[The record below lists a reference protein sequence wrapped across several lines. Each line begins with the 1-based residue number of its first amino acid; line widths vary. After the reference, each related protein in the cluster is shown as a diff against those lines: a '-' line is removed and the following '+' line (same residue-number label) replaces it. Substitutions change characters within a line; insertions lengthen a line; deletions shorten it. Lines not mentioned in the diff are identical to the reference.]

1 MGCRGDVP
9 ARGSGTESPRK
20 DRMIYLDNAATSF
33 PKPRET
39 AAAMADA
46 MTRCGANPGRAGHA
60 LALEAG
66 RIVEG
71 CREAIAQMLGESD
84 ASRVVFCQNTTDAL
98 NTAIHG
104 TLRTGDHAITTLLE
118 HNSVLRPLSELS
130 RSGAI
135 TLTLVPPDA
144 QGRICAAD
152 IERAMLP
159 NTRLV
164 AMTHMSNVLGMA
176 QDVSAV
182 GRVCQRHGALL
193 LVDCAQTAG
202 HVPLEPKKWGCHL
215 LAMPGH
221 KGLLGPHGT
230 GALWIAP
237 GVRVAPLRQGGT
249 GSASES
255 MFQPRML
262 PDSLESGTLNLP
274 GIAGLHA
281 GMRVALA
288 KMRESHEKTIA
299 LCNFLR
305 AELLNLPGVRV
316 YTPPGASLVSFNVS
330 GIGSQEISSILDG
343 AHIAVR
349 GGLHCAPGVHRFLG
363 TLQTGAVRVSPGLY
377 STRGD
382 ILQLLGCIQKMT
394 K

>member
-1 MGCRGDVP
+1 
-9 ARGSGTESPRK
+9 
-20 DRMIYLDNAATSF
+20 MIYLDNAATSF
-33 PKPRET
+33 PKPRQT
-39 AAAMADA
+39 VLA
-46 MTRCGANPGRAGHA
+46 MTEAITSCGANPGRAGHK
-60 LALEAG
+60 LALSAG

-71 CREAIAQMLGESD
+71 CREAAAQMLGESD
-84 ASRVVFCQNTTDAL
+84 PARVVFCQNATDAL

-104 TLRTGDHAITTLLE
+104 VVRTGDHVITTLLE

-130 RSGAI
+130 RSGTI

-159 NTRLV
+159 GTRLV
-164 AMTHMSNVLGMA
+164 AMTHMSNVLGVC
-176 QDVSAV
+176 QDAAAV
-182 GRVCQRHGALL
+182 GEVCARHGALL
-193 LVDCAQTAG
+193 LLDCAQTAG

-230 GALWIAP
+230 GLLWIAP
-237 GVRVAPLRQGGT
+237 DVRIAPLRQGGT

-274 GIAGLHA
+274 GIAGLQA
-281 GMRVALA
+281 GMRIAYA
-288 KMRESHEKTIA
+288 HMHEVHERTIA
-299 LCNFLR
+299 LCDALR
-305 AELLNLPGVRV
+305 EELINLPGVRV
-316 YTPPGASLVSFNVS
+316 YTRAGASLVSFNVT
-330 GIGSQEISSILDG
+330 GVGSQELASLLDNQNV
-343 AHIAVR
+343 AVR

-363 TLQTGAVRVSPGLY
+363 TLSTGAVRVSPGMY
-377 STRGD
+377 STREEM
-382 ILQLLGCIQKMT
+382 LTLLSCIRKVT